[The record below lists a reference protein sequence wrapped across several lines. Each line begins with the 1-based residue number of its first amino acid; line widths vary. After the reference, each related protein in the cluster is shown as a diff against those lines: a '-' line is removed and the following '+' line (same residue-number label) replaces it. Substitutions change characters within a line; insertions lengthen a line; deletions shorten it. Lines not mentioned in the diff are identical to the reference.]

1 MRPPVPQ
8 PGIVRNEESIVTEMV
23 REIPGAAGRLEA
35 RLDLPRGTPR
45 AVAVIGHP
53 HPLLGGTMHT
63 KAVYQAAK
71 SLTAIGVAA
80 LRFNFRGVGLSAGTF
95 DEGAGEQDDF
105 RSAIAFAA
113 GRFPGLPIWAA
124 GMSFGSWIA
133 LTVGADDPRVTLLIA
148 IAPPVDRYAYD
159 ALKTCTKP
167 TFLIHGEEDEV
178 VSVRE
183 VRKLYGEIP
192 EPRELVVIEDA
203 DHVFDGKASLV
214 GEAIEE
220 LLGDFEKETTR
231 DTK

>member
-1 MRPPVPQ
+1 MLQ
-8 PGIVRNEESIVTEMV
+8 
-23 REIPGAAGRLEA
+23 EIPGAVGILEA
-35 RLDLPRGTPR
+35 RLDLPEDQPR

-63 KAVYQAAK
+63 KAVYHAAK
-71 SLTAIGVAA
+71 ALAAIGVAA

-105 RSAIAFAA
+105 RAAIAFAA
-113 GRFPGLPIWAA
+113 ERFPGLPIWAA

-133 LTVGADDPRVTLLIA
+133 LTVGAEDPRVTLLVA

-167 TFLIHGEEDEV
+167 KFLIHGEEDEV

-220 LLGDFEKETTR
+220 LLGDFEQEATGNTKVTKGTKGTKGTKD
-231 DTK
+231 DTKLD

>member
-1 MRPPVPQ
+1 MV
-8 PGIVRNEESIVTEMV
+8 NDMV
-23 REIPGAAGRLEA
+23 REFPGPAGPLEA
-35 RLDLPRGTPR
+35 RLDLPDGAPR

-63 KAVYQAAK
+63 KAVYHAARA
-71 SLTAIGVAA
+71 LAAIGVAS

-95 DEGAGEQDDF
+95 DEGAGEKDDF
-105 RSAIAFAA
+105 RAAIAFAA

-133 LTVGADDPRVTLLIA
+133 LAVGAEDPRVTLLLA

-167 TFLIHGEEDEV
+167 KFLIHGEEDEV

-183 VRKLYGEIP
+183 VRKLYGQIP
-192 EPRELVVIEDA
+192 EPRELVVIEGA
-203 DHVFDGKASLV
+203 DHVFEGKASLV

-220 LLGDFEKETTR
+220 LLGDFEKDTTK
-231 DTK
+231 DTKDTTDDTKSD